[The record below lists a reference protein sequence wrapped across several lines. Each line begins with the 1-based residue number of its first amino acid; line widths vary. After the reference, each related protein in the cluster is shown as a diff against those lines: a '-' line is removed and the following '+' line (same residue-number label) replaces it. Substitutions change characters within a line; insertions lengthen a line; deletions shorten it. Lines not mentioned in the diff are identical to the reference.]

1 MNQIEK
7 QVDSIIVRLKTIEE
21 LKPLKF
27 VREYGPHNAEMPVV
41 GLVAVVSVTDTAL
54 SKSYIGGYMSSS
66 VKGEQFLARVE
77 IRIYAPATENGN
89 GLSEIT
95 SELLQGLKKADT
107 QQIIVEA
114 NASPIAFDADM
125 NAIYRTVEFSLEFCL
140 CEEA

>member
-66 VKGEQFLARVE
+66 VKGEQFLQELRLE
-77 IRIYAPATENGN
+77 FM
-89 GLSEIT
+89 
-95 SELLQGLKKADT
+95 LLQLKTAMVCQRLQANFCRDLKKLT
-107 QQIIVEA
+107 HNRLLLRPTHYQLRLMRI
-114 NASPIAFDADM
+114 
-125 NAIYRTVEFSLEFCL
+125 
-140 CEEA
+140 

>member
-27 VREYGPHNAEMPVV
+27 VREYGFHDAEMPVV
-41 GLVAVVSVTDTAL
+41 GLLAVVSVTDTAL

-107 QQIIVEA
+107 QQIIIEA

-125 NAIYRTVEFSLEFCL
+125 NAIYRTVEFGLEFCL